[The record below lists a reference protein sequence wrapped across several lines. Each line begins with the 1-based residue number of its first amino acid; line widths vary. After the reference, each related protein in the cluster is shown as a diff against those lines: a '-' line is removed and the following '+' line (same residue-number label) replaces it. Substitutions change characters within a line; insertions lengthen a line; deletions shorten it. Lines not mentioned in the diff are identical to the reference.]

1 MYMHII
7 SLTKPGEKAQ
17 SEMEELQIRSH
28 RSHILLLLLSL
39 LSWTLL
45 PSISALRVNQRSLI
59 NDRTMPLELE
69 LDLNLSY
76 TASGGGGGI
85 GALFL
90 FGDSLCDTGNG
101 PFVNH
106 RRATSL
112 PFGMT
117 FPGYA
122 IGRFSDGRDIVP
134 DFLGTT
140 TLNLRQRQRQ
150 RQRQICLA

>member
-1 MYMHII
+1 MYVCMYVYP
-7 SLTKPGEKAQ
+7 LNPYQTREKAQ
-17 SEMEELQIRSH
+17 SEMEELQSRSH
-28 RSHILLLLLSL
+28 VPLLLLLLLLLS
-39 LSWTLL
+39 SSSTL
-45 PSISALRVNQRSLI
+45 PVIRCA
-59 NDRTMPLELE
+59 T
-69 LDLNLSY
+69 
-76 TASGGGGGI
+76 
-85 GALFL
+85 LFL